1 MCSGLEQLPTYSP
14 FLLSSQGSGG
24 WLPDI
29 VGLLVTGQHSACNG
43 LLQVLSLLPQ
53 DLLEIIFQGLH
64 YVTQKKDT
72 PRQILSLG
80 ERK

>member
-1 MCSGLEQLPTYSP
+1 MFSRLDD
-14 FLLSSQGSGG
+14 LSSQASDG

-53 DLLEIIFQGLH
+53 DLLEIVFQGL
-64 YVTQKKDT
+64 YYITQKEDS
-72 PRQILSLG
+72 PGQVLSLG
-80 ERK
+80 EKKMSK